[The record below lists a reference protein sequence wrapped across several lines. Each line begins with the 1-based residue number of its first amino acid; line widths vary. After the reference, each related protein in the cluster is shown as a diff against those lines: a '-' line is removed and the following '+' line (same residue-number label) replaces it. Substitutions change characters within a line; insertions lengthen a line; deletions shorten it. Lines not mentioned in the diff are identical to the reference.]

1 MAIRL
6 RGILASIS
14 LNVFNL
20 KSSSPVVSSVEAF
33 VVVSSALEFH
43 VHTGL
48 LFRGSLGMVGSSVMR
63 ASMRSMGSSAMT
75 GSLVVLVLLLGKL
88 VVSVETKEL
97 LVLLLGPVT
106 HEVHGDLV
114 TIRVLLS
121 VLLNE
126 LHFLGEDGESVLILL
141 LGAIGF
147 SVFGNVGDV
156 FSFNLGLDL
165 EEFGA

>member
-1 MAIRL
+1 
-6 RGILASIS
+6 
-14 LNVFNL
+14 
-20 KSSSPVVSSVEAF
+20 
-33 VVVSSALEFH
+33 
-43 VHTGL
+43 
-48 LFRGSLGMVGSSVMR
+48 
-63 ASMRSMGSSAMT
+63 MT

-97 LVLLLGPVT
+97 LVLLLGPIT

-114 TIRVLLS
+114 TIRVLLG
-121 VLLNE
+121 VFLDE